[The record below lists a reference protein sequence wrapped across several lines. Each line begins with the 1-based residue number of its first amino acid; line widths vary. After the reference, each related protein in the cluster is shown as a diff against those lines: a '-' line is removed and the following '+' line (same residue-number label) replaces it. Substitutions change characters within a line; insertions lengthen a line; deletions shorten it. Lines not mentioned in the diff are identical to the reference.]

1 MQSRRARSRG
11 ILPST
16 RITPAAPSR
25 CRCTRRCCLSRLSG
39 FPPGVAGSDLRAHFP
54 KVQCPVR
61 AGTSAAVRSASRP
74 EENAMHKTDP
84 MRKLLRRR
92 FRGLWLSAD
101 FRKLWASLTITS
113 FGAQI
118 TNLALPLTAALLL
131 NATPMQMGI
140 LVALETLP
148 FALVSLHAGVLLDR
162 VRKLPVIIVADIG
175 RGIALLAIPIA
186 AWLGS
191 LSIEILFAVGFLCG
205 VQNVVGGAA
214 YQVLLGQMAGRKR
227 LVEANAKTA
236 LGETSAALIGP
247 GLAGG
252 LIHALTA
259 PFAIALDAVTFFV
272 SALMLRRIVARN
284 DVPNPSAG
292 AGIWN
297 EIGEGLKL
305 VWQNRTLWGLA
316 WLAGTWQFLHHMQIA
331 VLILFATREIGLSAG
346 AIGVAYAFGGL
357 GCVLASMSAQRLSA
371 RFGIGPVIVHGL
383 ILTAFG
389 WQAFGL
395 IGGAQWMAT
404 LALGGAMLVFDFGA
418 VLYGINYLALR
429 QAITPD
435 RLLGRMTATMR
446 FVTVA
451 SAPLGSLVG
460 GALAT
465 GIGLRATLL
474 TVGVLGLVL
483 SAAAVLWSPVRRHHT
498 LPAPA
503 AE

>member
-1 MQSRRARSRG
+1 MPMIDRLRTFVRR
-11 ILPST
+11 T
-16 RITPAAPSR
+16 
-25 CRCTRRCCLSRLSG
+25 
-39 FPPGVAGSDLRAHFP
+39 
-54 KVQCPVR
+54 
-61 AGTSAAVRSASRP
+61 
-74 EENAMHKTDP
+74 
-84 MRKLLRRR
+84 
-92 FRGLWLSAD
+92 FRGLWRSRD
-101 FRKLWASLTITS
+101 FRKLWVSLTITS

-162 VRKLPVIIVADIG
+162 VRKLPVIIIADLG
-175 RGIALLAIPIA
+175 RGVALLAIPIA
-186 AWLGS
+186 AWFGS
-191 LSIEILFAVGFLCG
+191 LSMEILFAVGFLCG

-214 YQVLLGQMAGRKR
+214 YQVLLAQMAGRKR
-227 LVEANAKTA
+227 LVEANSKIA

-259 PFAIALDAVTFFV
+259 PFAIALDAVSFLV

-284 DVPNPSAG
+284 DVPNPTAG
-292 AGIWN
+292 AGIWS

-305 VWQNRTLWGLA
+305 VWENRTLWGLA
-316 WLAGTWQFLHHMQIA
+316 WLAGAWQFLHHMQVA
-331 VLILFATREIGLSAG
+331 VLILFATRELGLSAG
-346 AIGVAYAFGGL
+346 AIGVVYACGGL
-357 GCVLASMSAQRLSA
+357 GCVMASALAQRLSA

-383 ILTAFG
+383 ILSAFG

-395 IGGAQWMAT
+395 IGGPPWFAT
-404 LALGGAMLVFDFGA
+404 LALGAAMLIFDLGA
-418 VLYGINYLALR
+418 VLWGINYLSLR

-446 FVTVA
+446 FFTVA

-465 GIGLRATLL
+465 GIGLRGTLL
-474 TVGVLGLVL
+474 TVGVLGLIL
-483 SAAAVLWSPVRRHHT
+483 AAAAVLWSPVRRHRT
-498 LPAPA
+498 LPAPV